1 MTPLEAGRLEGDSVS
16 SFRSCTGK
24 GNRAAAHP
32 STPWS
37 RRFQVAEL
45 LKGWIRNAVDGTLA
59 AEAMEV
65 SLKTHA

>member
-1 MTPLEAGRLEGDSVS
+1 MC
-16 SFRSCTGK
+16 SFCPCTGK
-24 GNRAAAHP
+24 GNRGVAHP
-32 STPWS
+32 STPLS
-37 RRFQVAEL
+37 RCYQVAEL